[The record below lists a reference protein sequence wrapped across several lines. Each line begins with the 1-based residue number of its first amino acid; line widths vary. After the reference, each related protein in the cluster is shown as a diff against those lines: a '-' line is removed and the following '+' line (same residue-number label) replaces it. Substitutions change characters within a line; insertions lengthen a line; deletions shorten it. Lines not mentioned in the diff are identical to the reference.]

1 MKKGFLIAA
10 AVMFSVNVYAEGD
23 TPDVLGTPDT
33 QKTFNSLDTNHDG
46 YISPQE
52 AKADPKLSEQW
63 DSADANGDGK
73 IEESEFSAFEA
84 GTAPTY
90 VPRENPDEPTIG
102 AEPTK

>member
-1 MKKGFLIAA
+1 MRKSLLIAA
-10 AVMFSVNVYAEGD
+10 AVLFPLSAYAEGD
-23 TPDVLGTPDT
+23 TPDVLGSPTA
-33 QKTFNSLDTNHDG
+33 QESFNSLDTNHDG

-73 IEESEFSAFEA
+73 IEETEFSAFEA
-84 GTAPTY
+84 GTAPNYT
-90 VPRENPDEPTIG
+90 PQENPDEPTIG